1 MYLRKR
7 GFVLWRKQKN
17 YKEQQW
23 VDWNG
28 KKEKN
33 IIITEDY
40 NLSKVNYELIY
51 EREEKSMYNKEV
63 LIEVKKLSKKYN
75 KKEKIFLEMFKIG
88 LNNGYSVNEI
98 KTMIEEFENNDNC
111 Y

>member
-1 MYLRKR
+1 MKKTKELKKIKEKNQKERKNI
-7 GFVLWRKQKN
+7 FT
-17 YKEQQW
+17 
-23 VDWNG
+23 

-63 LIEVKKLSKKYN
+63 LIEVKKKKKK

>member
-1 MYLRKR
+1 MKKTKELKKIKEKNQKERKNI
-7 GFVLWRKQKN
+7 FT
-17 YKEQQW
+17 
-23 VDWNG
+23 

-33 IIITEDY
+33 IIIAEDY
-40 NLSKVNYELIY
+40 NLSKVNYKLIY

-63 LIEVKKLSKKYN
+63 LKEVKKLSKKYN
-75 KKEKIFLEMFKIG
+75 KKEKMILEMFKIG